1 MSLTADMVS
10 GYDANVLGG
19 QTVTVT
25 YNGKSAFFTVT
36 IKAAGGGGGG
46 GGGGGSIAEPE
57 PDEEDIVELPDGTKA
72 VVITEQEVQKLLSK
86 TDEGET
92 AVIDLGEMEEENA
105 VKIVIPGSAAAG
117 NLGSSVRITT
127 PAGII
132 TVDLDE
138 LRDLGLSS
146 GGQVEII
153 VRPAEGSG
161 EILIDGKKV
170 DPTGLN
176 NPLEMS
182 VSYTPQPGQNT
193 DLIVAYTVDENGNKI
208 IIPMSRYE
216 DGMVY
221 FTPVSSG
228 SVSIMYD
235 DVVFN
240 DTVGHWMDEDVCYLA
255 ARGIVTGTGN
265 KMFTPQANV
274 KRADF
279 VVMLVRLMGIPA
291 AGGENF
297 ADVKPGSYY
306 EAELAAAKALGIISG
321 IGENMFD
328 PEGEISRQD
337 MFVMLYRALQA
348 YAEFQW
354 TEGAAKQFKDYSEV
368 SAYALDSMDSFVQA
382 GMIQGDNGYLRPAS
396 TATRA
401 EAATVLRNMINY
413 LSR

>member
-1 MSLTADMVS
+1 
-10 GYDANVLGG
+10 
-19 QTVTVT
+19 
-25 YNGKSAFFTVT
+25 
-36 IKAAGGGGGG
+36 
-46 GGGGGSIAEPE
+46 
-57 PDEEDIVELPDGTKA
+57 
-72 VVITEQEVQKLLSK
+72 
-86 TDEGET
+86 
-92 AVIDLGEMEEENA
+92 
-105 VKIVIPGSAAAG
+105 
-117 NLGSSVRITT
+117 
-127 PAGII
+127 
-132 TVDLDE
+132 
-138 LRDLGLSS
+138 
-146 GGQVEII
+146 
-153 VRPAEGSG
+153 
-161 EILIDGKKV
+161 
-170 DPTGLN
+170 
-176 NPLEMS
+176 
-182 VSYTPQPGQNT
+182 
-193 DLIVAYTVDENGNKI
+193 
-208 IIPMSRYE
+208 MSRYE